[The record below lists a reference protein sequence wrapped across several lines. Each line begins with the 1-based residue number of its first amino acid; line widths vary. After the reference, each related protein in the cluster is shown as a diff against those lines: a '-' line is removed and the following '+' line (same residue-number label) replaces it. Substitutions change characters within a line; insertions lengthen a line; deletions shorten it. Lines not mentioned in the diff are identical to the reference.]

1 MGELL
6 IIMNK
11 KEFKEGIL
19 IAFGEIFLKSE
30 GVRKLFQKKLE
41 KNICFFL
48 DKKGIDFKID
58 PSRERIFISTKEIDK
73 AMPEIR
79 KIFGIVWI
87 AKSSYFPEIGLEE
100 FSTFVDENYEK
111 WIKKDE
117 TFGIRFRMEKNILKE
132 DRDDVIKRIAKNIK
146 RKVDLTNPQI
156 EIFVEIRREGTF
168 LYFKKQKGAGGF
180 PIGSS
185 GRILS
190 LLSGGIDSPVAS
202 YLIAKRGAENVW
214 LNFHSVPLTSKQ
226 GIEKIKELAKVFLNY
241 QPNLKVYF
249 VPFYKAQLE
258 IKEKAPLKYRILL
271 YRRLMLRI
279 AEEIAERENCQAI
292 VTGDSLGQVAS
303 QTLPNINIIQDAI
316 DMPLLRPLIG
326 QDKEEIIELART
338 IGTFEISIEPYEDC
352 CSVFAPKPQTAAG
365 KLETIKELEKSIESV
380 KIIKEA
386 IEASEIIEN

>member
-1 MGELL
+1 
-6 IIMNK
+6 MNK

-58 PSRERIFISTKEIDK
+58 ASRERIFISTKEIDK

>member
-1 MGELL
+1 
-6 IIMNK
+6 MNK

-58 PSRERIFISTKEIDK
+58 ASRERIFISTKEVDK

-87 AKSSYFPEIGLEE
+87 AKSFYFPEIGLEE

>member
-1 MGELL
+1 
-6 IIMNK
+6 MNK

-73 AMPEIR
+73 AMPGIR

>member
-1 MGELL
+1 
-6 IIMNK
+6 MNK

-58 PSRERIFISTKEIDK
+58 PSRERIFISTKEVDK

-79 KIFGIVWI
+79 KIFGIVWF

-100 FSTFVDENYEK
+100 FSTFIDENYEK

-132 DRDDVIKRIAKNIK
+132 DRDDIIKRIAKNIK

>member
-1 MGELL
+1 
-6 IIMNK
+6 MNK

-58 PSRERIFISTKEIDK
+58 PSRERIFISTKEVDK

>member
-1 MGELL
+1 MEKLPE
-6 IIMNK
+6 K
-11 KEFKEGIL
+11 TKEGIL

-30 GVRKLFQKKLE
+30 GVRKLFQKKLS

-48 DKKGIDFKID
+48 DKKGIDFEID
-58 PSRERIFISTKEIDK
+58 ASRERIFVKTEEIDK
-73 AMPEIR
+73 ATEEI
-79 KIFGIVWI
+79 KKVFGIVWL
-87 AKSSYFPEIGLEE
+87 AKSFYFPEISLEE
-100 FSTFVDENYEK
+100 FSSFIDKNYKK

-132 DRDDVIKRIAKNIK
+132 NRDDVIKRIAKNIK

-156 EIFVEIRREGTF
+156 EIFIEIRKEGTF

-180 PIGSS
+180 PIGGS
-185 GRILS
+185 GKILS
-190 LLSGGIDSPVAS
+190 LISGGIDSPVAS

-241 QPNLKVYF
+241 QPHLKVYF
-249 VPFYKAQLE
+249 IPFHKAQLE
-258 IKEKAPLKYRILL
+258 IKEKAPIKYRILL
-271 YRRLMLRI
+271 YRRLMLKI
-279 AEEIAERENCQAI
+279 AEEIAEKENCEAI

-303 QTLPNINIIQDAI
+303 QTLPNIKIIQDAI
-316 DMPLLRPLIG
+316 DIPILRPLIG
-326 QDKEEIIELART
+326 KDKEEIIELARA

-352 CSVFAPKPQTAAG
+352 CSVFAPKPQTAEG
-365 KLETIKELEKSIESV
+365 KLETIKEIEKKIESA

-386 IEASEIIEN
+386 IESSDVIEN